1 MPLTVKRQGD
11 VVTLVIRGDIDHH
24 SAPALR
30 NAADEA
36 ISHYRPKLLI
46 FDFSEVTVM
55 DSSGIGLVMGRYRS
69 ISAYDGRLELVNL
82 SLRDM
87 KIMKLSGIEKIAR
100 IRGGEELAK
109 AAK

>member
-1 MPLTVKRQGD
+1 MPLTVRRQGD
-11 VVTLVIRGDIDHH
+11 TVTLSIRGDIDHH

-30 NAADEA
+30 SAADEA
-36 ISHYRPKLLI
+36 ISHFHPKVLL
-46 FDFSEVTVM
+46 FDFSEVTFM
-55 DSSGIGLVMGRYRS
+55 DSSGIGLVMGRYRN
-69 ISAYDGRLELVNL
+69 ISAYGGTMELTNL
-82 SLRDM
+82 SLRYM